1 MQTSLFKSKV
11 EDLIQLVLSLNVSA
25 YMQWE
30 YFVEKLQDV
39 IRDCGKFFSKVLNF
53 AKCEAHQLIY
63 IMTEKVDA
71 GIVLSNNE
79 YVRLCK
85 AYKCLEFIENQAI
98 QTSKVKAR
106 CMEVNDLHANSKCFF
121 DFLRIKRLKDMIS
134 QFHLDGSVLND
145 GNSMAAAC
153 SEHFRKLF
161 GASYKSDGAWFD
173 SLQESLR
180 YTPRKV
186 DSHMAAAC
194 EKSISEEEVYIALQS
209 LRNGKALGLDGI
221 TKEFL
226 VCNEIWREQKMP
238 YSFKLG
244 KIKLIPKMDILK
256 CIGDWRPITMMGIML
271 KYIAHKVVH
280 PMQIGFIHQRSI
292 YDNIFLT
299 QILLDHAA
307 VTNQEEIGMQIDF
320 EKAFDLIRWDFIA
333 VVLKKLGFGD
343 RFCRLIYILAQ
354 GNASR
359 VEINERLSEPFT
371 IECSVLQGSLSP
383 MFYLLEAKMNSQCI
397 HGISI
402 YGIQQIAV
410 GFVDDTFIFEA
421 SSLKINMKKSK
432 IINISAPHFQSLKW
446 DGPKIER
453 GIVFKHLGYPLGIGV
468 TIKDKSDWVLRRI
481 KGKMENLVKNFL
493 CSSWEYVFQ
502 PRDRGGLG
510 ILNLHTRLM
519 ARREA
524 FFLRITSSQRPLWA
538 PIFWKLVESA
548 EVNFKGCWKLDEWN
562 KFFSHAPL
570 QTSSYTVNFLIHH
583 FKFALSTLKWN
594 GRQPYAGNSLAS
606 LSPFWSFLSNPPI
619 AYSLGAA
626 TRYFNNK
633 GIDSIAKCYNSKWE
647 ILSFPEV
654 RRLYAVGAAYRSKWL
669 QVVSLLHKYQ
679 IERLVVSR
687 WWIGKLNMYY
697 CTLIAFDK
705 FLLGILRKHGM
716 LGIRCLHCS
725 SYVENMRH
733 AFWSCAFIQKW
744 WNILMLFPIWDVK
757 PTKFGCTFLL
767 FHSNNNAKDWIR
779 KRCVLLLLHNIW
791 LLRNFKMFRNKRP
804 APAFSWQ
811 YCKTLLWL
819 DGMSCL
825 NLTEFALPHC

>member
-1 MQTSLFKSKV
+1 
-11 EDLIQLVLSLNVSA
+11 
-25 YMQWE
+25 
-30 YFVEKLQDV
+30 
-39 IRDCGKFFSKVLNF
+39 
-53 AKCEAHQLIY
+53 
-63 IMTEKVDA
+63 MTEKVDA

-226 VCNEIWREQKMP
+226 VTFWTSLNSLVLQVCNEIWREQKMP

-256 CIGDWRPITMMGIML
+256 CIGDWRPITMMGIMYKIFAKVFALRL

-371 IECSVLQGSLSP
+371 IECSVLQGCPLSPLFYALALSP

-410 GFVDDTFIFEA
+410 GFVDDTFIFGKAEEE
-421 SSLKINMKKSK
+421 
-432 IINISAPHFQSLKW
+432 NI
-446 DGPKIER
+446 R
-453 GIVFKHLGYPLGIGV
+453 
-468 TIKDKSDWVLRRI
+468 
-481 KGKMENLVKNFL
+481 
-493 CSSWEYVFQ
+493 
-502 PRDRGGLG
+502 
-510 ILNLHTRLM
+510 
-519 ARREA
+519 
-524 FFLRITSSQRPLWA
+524 
-538 PIFWKLVESA
+538 
-548 EVNFKGCWKLDEWN
+548 
-562 KFFSHAPL
+562 
-570 QTSSYTVNFLIHH
+570 
-583 FKFALSTLKWN
+583 
-594 GRQPYAGNSLAS
+594 
-606 LSPFWSFLSNPPI
+606 
-619 AYSLGAA
+619 
-626 TRYFNNK
+626 
-633 GIDSIAKCYNSKWE
+633 
-647 ILSFPEV
+647 
-654 RRLYAVGAAYRSKWL
+654 
-669 QVVSLLHKYQ
+669 
-679 IERLVVSR
+679 
-687 WWIGKLNMYY
+687 
-697 CTLIAFDK
+697 
-705 FLLGILRKHGM
+705 
-716 LGIRCLHCS
+716 
-725 SYVENMRH
+725 
-733 AFWSCAFIQKW
+733 
-744 WNILMLFPIWDVK
+744 NILDALTPF
-757 PTKFGCTFLL
+757 
-767 FHSNNNAKDWIR
+767 
-779 KRCVLLLLHNIW
+779 
-791 LLRNFKMFRNKRP
+791 FRSV
-804 APAFSWQ
+804 F
-811 YCKTLLWL
+811 
-819 DGMSCL
+819 
-825 NLTEFALPHC
+825 TED